1 MTELVNQ
8 SEFASYCDVTQQS
21 ISKAIKNGKVVK
33 EENGLIDLD
42 NKKNYQ
48 YMRAA
53 GERAKKRAKKKRQ
66 KVKAIKEAA
75 KTDDEIKKLLDEHAK
90 DEAKKNDLREQLG
103 KEIKKS
109 LSETEII
116 DRDTARARNL
126 LQTAKAR
133 QLYDQLIDKEIIEAF
148 FGDIENVIRKQGLTV
163 GARSAPVIA
172 AEFGMNT
179 PEGRRFIQGV
189 IDKEQAR
196 FLEGLKRALKTT
208 LKNKKK
214 K

>member
-1 MTELVNQ
+1 MTDLVNQ
-8 SEFASYCDVTQQS
+8 TEFASFCDVTQQS

-42 NKKNYQ
+42 HEKNYQ
-48 YMRAA
+48 YLRAA
-53 GERAKKRAKKKRQ
+53 GERAKKRNKKKRQ
-66 KVKAIKEAA
+66 KIKEAKEVA
-75 KTDDEIKKLLDEHAK
+75 ENNDEIKRLLIEHEK
-90 DEAKKNDLREQLG
+90 DEKKKNELREQLG
-103 KEIKKS
+103 QEIKES

-116 DRDTARARNL
+116 DRDTAKARNL

-133 QLYDQLIDKEIIEAF
+133 HLYDQLIDKEIVESAF
-148 FGDIENVIRKQGLTV
+148 GELENVIRKQGLTV

-172 AEFGMNT
+172 AELGQNT

-196 FLEGLKRALKTT
+196 FLDGLKRVLKT
-208 LKNKKK
+208 KFRNKKK